1 MTTLQERACLVY
13 VQIRN
18 PSFRKTSKAL
28 SGEVADGHGAAED
41 TVAASIRMVP
51 DKYLKP
57 LNKFAQRL
65 RRVMEDHSAPWAT
78 KGVRIMP
85 YDRVAALRAAAQDA
99 IDDFEKAAD
108 VFTKQY
114 AAIRAEAKL
123 GLNGLGK
130 FVENQWPDAAEVR
143 DLFQAKIGFMPIADV
158 TGDFRLTLSDD
169 MAAAMRADMQAEM
182 DAALHEAQ
190 ADNRARA
197 KAVLDRF
204 VEAVG
209 KYREVPDPDSPSG
222 VKVEGGFWAQTVTN
236 VADVARI
243 VRDLNLIGDGE
254 FTAICNRME
263 ALGTIAPEHL
273 KLSDEVRKEALDEAN
288 GLLTALGL

>member
-1 MTTLQERACLVY
+1 MIALQDRACLVY

-65 RRVMEDHSAPWAT
+65 RRVSEDHSAVWAT
-78 KGVRIMP
+78 KGVRIML
-85 YDRVAALRAAAQDA
+85 YQSVAALRAAAQDV
-99 IDDFEKAAD
+99 IDDFDKAAD
-108 VFTKQY
+108 LFTNQY

-123 GLNGLGK
+123 GLSGLGK
-130 FVENQWPDAAEVR
+130 FVENEWPDVAEVR
-143 DLFQAKIGFMPIADV
+143 GMFEAKIGFMPIADISS
-158 TGDFRLTLSDD
+158 DFRLTLSDD
-169 MAAAMRADMQAEM
+169 MAAAMKADMQAEM

-197 KAVLDRF
+197 KVVLGRF

-209 KYREVPDPDSPSG
+209 KYREINDPGAPSG
-222 VKVEGGFWAQTVTN
+222 VRVEGGFWAQTVTN
-236 VADVARI
+236 VAEVARI
-243 VRDLNLIGDGE
+243 VRDLNLIGDAE
-254 FTAICNRME
+254 FTDVCDRME
-263 ALGTIAPEHL
+263 ALGKIAPEHL
-273 KLSDEVRKEALDEAN
+273 KLSEEIRTEAIDEAK